1 MADETAKAVN
11 AETRNSRAED
21 TRGAGKVVSTPEGD
35 NEYAPDQ
42 PLTPTTVEEDV
53 NGLQQWPSNSRME
66 YDKTKRTPEDSRNEE
81 DANGTDADPNRPK
94 GVQRV
99 IDEISTGKILPG

>member
-1 MADETAKAVN
+1 MEQKA
-11 AETRNSRAED
+11 RAED
-21 TRGAGKVVSTPEGD
+21 TRARGNTVSTPEGD

-42 PLTPTTVEEDV
+42 PLQPSTVESDV
-53 NGLQQWPSNSRME
+53 DGLHQWPSNPEME
-66 YDKTKRTPEDSRNEE
+66 YDKDRRGEE
-81 DANGTDADPNRPK
+81 EAGGQNAPGHRK

>member
-1 MADETAKAVN
+1 MADDKT
-11 AETRNSRAED
+11 RAED
-21 TRGAGKVVSTPEGD
+21 TRGPGKTVSTPEGD

-42 PLTPTTVEEDV
+42 PLDPSAVDSDV
-53 NGLQQWPSNSRME
+53 SGLQQWPSNSEME
-66 YDKTKRTPEDSRNEE
+66 YDKDRPAPEDEGEQHPR
-81 DANGTDADPNRPK
+81 K

>member
-1 MADETAKAVN
+1 MADKAPG
-11 AETRNSRAED
+11 ED
-21 TRGAGKVVSTPEGD
+21 TRSAGKTVSTPEGD

-42 PLTPTTVEEDV
+42 PLEPSTVETDV
-53 NGLQQWPSNSRME
+53 SGLQRWPSNSKME
-66 YDKTKRTPEDSRNEE
+66 YDK
-81 DANGTDADPNRPK
+81 AADENDPSHRK

>member
-1 MADETAKAVN
+1 MPDNT
-11 AETRNSRAED
+11 RAED
-21 TRGAGKVVSTPEGD
+21 NRGAGKTVSTPEGD

-42 PLTPTTVEEDV
+42 PLEPSTVESDV
-53 NGLQQWPSNSRME
+53 DSLQRWPSNSRME
-66 YDKTKRTPEDSRNEE
+66 YDKVSGATPDHG
-81 DANGTDADPNRPK
+81 DASHADHPK